1 MGGLGPL
8 PLTSLLPQGLP
19 DVQPR
24 LVAVSKTKP
33 AEMVM
38 DAYSHGQRSFGEN
51 YVSVPAFARSG
62 PVLIGVHAAPGAL
75 LPVRLLLRHDLG
87 WCGLNKRLS
96 WVLLGSRVAGKG
108 IGLQSKLTVSY
119 VFSLLA

>member
-1 MGGLGPL
+1 MSLRRVPRPWRPVSGAGGLGDNVGGLGPL

-51 YVSVPAFARSG
+51 YVSVPAFAGAWSCPYWGARGPRS
-62 PVLIGVHAAPGAL
+62 PASSEVAPTA
-75 LPVRLLLRHDLG
+75 
-87 WCGLNKRLS
+87 
-96 WVLLGSRVAGKG
+96 
-108 IGLQSKLTVSY
+108 
-119 VFSLLA
+119 